1 MTKFMKGLDNKD
13 RNDQNNEA
21 KIPATKT
28 EPAAKQ
34 EDKADEHL
42 QKASGNAP
50 PTPTEKGL
58 YSGNFQTPTAT
69 NTHHPTSEPNVL
81 GEIPI
86 LGGILGG
93 TGGL

>member
-1 MTKFMKGLDNKD
+1 MKGLDNKVQT
-13 RNDQNNEA
+13 DQNNEA

-28 EPAAKQ
+28 ESAVEQ
-34 EDKADEHL
+34 EDKADEQL

-50 PTPTEKGL
+50 ATPTENGL

-69 NTHHPTSEPNVL
+69 NTHHPTSEPNAL
-81 GEIPI
+81 GKIPI

-93 TGGL
+93 TGGPL